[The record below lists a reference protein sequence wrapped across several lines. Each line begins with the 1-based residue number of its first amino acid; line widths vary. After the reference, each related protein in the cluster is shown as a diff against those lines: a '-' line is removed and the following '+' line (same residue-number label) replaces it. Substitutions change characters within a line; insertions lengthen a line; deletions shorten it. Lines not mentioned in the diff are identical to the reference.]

1 MYVDGGW
8 EEVHCTLVLAGII
21 LMAGQLS
28 EVTTTVWT
36 MGIGSRLRYKFVF
49 VTARRETET
58 RPVCYTIH
66 VRFFFYRRVA

>member
-1 MYVDGGW
+1 M
-8 EEVHCTLVLAGII
+8 HCTLVLAGII

-36 MGIGSRLRYKFVF
+36 VGIGSRLRYKFVA
-49 VTARRETET
+49 VTTRRETET

-66 VRFFFYRRVA
+66 VRFFLPEGGVDEV